1 MKEIKIG
8 TRNSPLAIWQ
18 AREVARFSQNQNRKT
33 EIIPVISEEENAQ
46 ENYSDEDKELFT
58 KDLDIALRNKEIDIA
73 VHSLKDLPMELP
85 ENVEIIAYLKRDF
98 AHDVLVRND
107 FSKNKPLHELKIATN
122 DERRKAFWKK
132 QFPFSEFVEIPGN
145 ANTRLEKVAKNEA
158 DATIISFARLKRLN
172 LNLNFEELPFMISAP
187 TQGVVAVLGRTDN
200 QELNSFLT
208 SLNDQKTQYVSENER
223 GFQKVFS
230 DKNNLQIGAFAEI
243 LDDKIRFKGLVCSQ
257 DGKINIETDKVFSID
272 FNKNYGEELGREIL
286 ENWGTKL

>member
-18 AREVARFSQNQNRKT
+18 AREVARFLQNQNRKT
-33 EIIPVISEEENAQ
+33 EIIPVISDEENSH

-58 KDLDIALRNKEIDIA
+58 KDLDIALQNKEIDIA
-73 VHSLKDLPMELP
+73 VHSLKDLPSQLP
-85 ENVEIIAYLKRDF
+85 ENIEIIAYLKRDF

-122 DERRKAFWKK
+122 DDRRKVFWKK

-145 ANTRLEKVAKNEA
+145 ANTRLEKVTKNEA

-187 TQGVVAVLGRTDN
+187 SQGVVAALGRTDN
-200 QELNSFLT
+200 QELNSLLIA
-208 SLNDQKTQYVSENER
+208 LNDEETQYVSENER

-230 DKNNLQIGAFAEI
+230 EKKDFQVGAFAEI
-243 LDDKIRFKGLVCSQ
+243 QDNKIRFKGIACSQ
-257 DGKINIETDKVFSID
+257 DGKKYFETDNIFPVD
-272 FNKNYGEELGREIL
+272 FTKNYGEEVGRQILGNLGGEF
-286 ENWGTKL
+286 